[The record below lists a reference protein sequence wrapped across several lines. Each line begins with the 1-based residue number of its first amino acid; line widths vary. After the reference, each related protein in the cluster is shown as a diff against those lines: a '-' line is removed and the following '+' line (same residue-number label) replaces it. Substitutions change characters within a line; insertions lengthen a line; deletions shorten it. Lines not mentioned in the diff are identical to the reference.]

1 MRETESKSEKEQIIG
16 EDNMVCVFV
25 CDCVVQFPNRSLRIL
40 SVDAIFE
47 FWLKTSEQEDGVEA
61 LEGKKIKLKYVFF
74 QVDLGQPESI
84 YLTRDPIT

>member
-25 CDCVVQFPNRSLRIL
+25 CGLVSKQVTKDSVC
-40 SVDAIFE
+40 VDAIFE

-61 LEGKKIKLKYVFF
+61 LEGKKIKLKYVK
-74 QVDLGQPESI
+74 VK
-84 YLTRDPIT
+84 RK